1 MTGAQAVHFVA
12 TLALR
17 SISLPTRM
25 DSPSKSFWP
34 TFQTLFRCQA
44 GDHYFGWFHA
54 VIQVVFILLAAQ
66 DDVEVLSQTEVLLC
80 IEQAVKVD
88 MLKGVMDAFPLTEVR
103 QQTKYANTIPIPI
116 FFEKN
121 KSQRQTTSKN
131 KNNHNETNGKQTKI
145 KKYQNDKPV
154 LFNR

>member
-1 MTGAQAVHFVA
+1 MHFFA

-88 MLKGVMDAFPLTEVR
+88 MLKGVMDAFALTEVR
-103 QQTKYANTIPIPI
+103 QQTKYATQIFCAQSNIVNKSWTILFKLRDDAIVNQI
-116 FFEKN
+116 SFFET
-121 KSQRQTTSKN
+121 QHGPGCIFGR
-131 KNNHNETNGKQTKI
+131 
-145 KKYQNDKPV
+145 
-154 LFNR
+154 

>member
-1 MTGAQAVHFVA
+1 MTGAQAVHFFA

-25 DSPSKSFWP
+25 DSPSKSCWP

-66 DDVEVLSQTEVLLC
+66 DDVEVLLC

-88 MLKGVMDAFPLTEVR
+88 MLKGVMDDSP
-103 QQTKYANTIPIPI
+103 
-116 FFEKN
+116 
-121 KSQRQTTSKN
+121 
-131 KNNHNETNGKQTKI
+131 
-145 KKYQNDKPV
+145 
-154 LFNR
+154 